1 MTRPV
6 VLEDRLDS
14 ALRAGDAADRKRPV
28 VPSAITD
35 TVAPLGPNARAM
47 LKERRNCTHQFG
59 GVGVCVLCGASA
71 YRQPSPRP
79 TVLNLIADIAAG
91 IRVLNERG
99 MCIPEELIQERT
111 ANIVQGLLGNY
122 TITGIGE

>member
-6 VLEDRLDS
+6 V
-14 ALRAGDAADRKRPV
+14 P
-28 VPSAITD
+28 PPITD

-47 LKERRNCTHQFG
+47 LEERQCGYCGFG
-59 GVGVCVLCGASA
+59 RSDGSLGGHWGYCHL
-71 YRQPSPRP
+71 YKPPEPKQPSPRP